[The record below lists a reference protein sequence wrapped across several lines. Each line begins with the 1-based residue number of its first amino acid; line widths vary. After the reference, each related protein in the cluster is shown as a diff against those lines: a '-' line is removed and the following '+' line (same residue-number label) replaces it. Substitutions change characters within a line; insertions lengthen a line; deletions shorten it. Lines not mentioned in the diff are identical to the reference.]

1 MRGEPAALEG
11 IKQLQRASLPT
22 IRVCVL
28 AHRPGSSYWPSR
40 CIRRVRVCAAVA
52 VPRTHVRMR
61 YSVHDGI

>member
-40 CIRRVRVCAAVA
+40 CIRRVCVLQQQRRIREDALLC
-52 VPRTHVRMR
+52 P
-61 YSVHDGI
+61 